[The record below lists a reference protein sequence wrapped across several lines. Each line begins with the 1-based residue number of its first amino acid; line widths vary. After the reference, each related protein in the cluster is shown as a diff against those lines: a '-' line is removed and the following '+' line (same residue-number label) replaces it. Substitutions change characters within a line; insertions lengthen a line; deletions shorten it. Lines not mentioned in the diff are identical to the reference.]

1 MTHDVQWFFSTG
13 IHDASWV
20 QAIASVVLVVL
31 TFITMVVL
39 FRYAWDTRT
48 LARMGVE
55 QIDIVKRD
63 RSIEQMRNF
72 HVAYD
77 RFLQLQNDLTSLM
90 TSIVSGLFQTK
101 RPEHIYPDD
110 WPDITSTLYQR
121 IPNTLDAAMKLGI
134 ELRKLDSTIDKY
146 FEARTEQ
153 ERQLRYPDVVKAVQG
168 ANELAKALLT
178 GLPKAAPQN

>member
-1 MTHDVQWFFSTG
+1 
-13 IHDASWV
+13 
-20 QAIASVVLVVL
+20 
-31 TFITMVVL
+31 
-39 FRYAWDTRT
+39 
-48 LARMGVE
+48 
-55 QIDIVKRD
+55 
-63 RSIEQMRNF
+63 
-72 HVAYD
+72 
-77 RFLQLQNDLTSLM
+77 M